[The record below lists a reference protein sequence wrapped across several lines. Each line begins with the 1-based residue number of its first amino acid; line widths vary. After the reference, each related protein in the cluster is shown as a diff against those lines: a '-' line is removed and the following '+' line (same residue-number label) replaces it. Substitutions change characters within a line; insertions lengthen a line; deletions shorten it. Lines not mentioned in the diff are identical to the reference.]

1 MARGPGVRSK
11 LALGTAQ
18 LGLDYG
24 VANTRGRP
32 SDAEVDR
39 LLTAAF
45 AEHGV
50 RAIDT
55 APAYGDAEARLGAW
69 LAANGRPEGVTLV
82 TKVGAVGEV
91 FDPGE
96 VRRGIEASFVR
107 LGGAPDVVLLHDVAD
122 LFRHGDALLDVVTEY
137 VETVGVS
144 VYEPDEIVRAR
155 SFERVGA
162 IQFPFNV
169 FDRRVRSAGSLDG
182 LMTFARSALLQGL
195 FVAPP
200 GRVAGADRSVS
211 ALSRL
216 ADEHRMKVIDLAIAY
231 ASEAS
236 RAGYVLVGVE
246 TAVQLAGVAHAMT
259 RALDSR
265 LLDEIEVSFSDVD
278 PSIVDPR
285 RW

>member
-1 MARGPGVRSK
+1 MRSK

-45 AEHGV
+45 AEHDV

-69 LAANGRPEGVTLV
+69 FAANGRPEGVTLV
-82 TKVGAVGEV
+82 TKVGAVGER

-96 VRRGIEASFVR
+96 VRRGIEASCAK
-107 LGGAPDVVLLHDVAD
+107 LGSAPDVLLLHDVAD
-122 LFRHGDALLDVVTEY
+122 LFRHGGALLDVVTEY

-162 IQFPFNV
+162 IQYPFNV

-182 LMTFARSALLQGL
+182 MKTFARSALLQGL

-200 GRVAGADRSVS
+200 GRVEDADRWVS

-216 ADEHRMKVIDLAIAY
+216 ADGYGLKVIDLAIAY

-236 RAGYVLVGVE
+236 RAEYVLVGVE
-246 TAVQLAGVAHAMT
+246 TSAQLAGVAEAMSQPLEL
-259 RALDSR
+259 RR
-265 LLDEIEVSFSDVD
+265 LDEIEMSFADVD
-278 PSIVDPR
+278 VSIVDPR

>member
-1 MARGPGVRSK
+1 MRSK

-24 VANTRGRP
+24 VANTQGRP

-45 AEHGV
+45 SEHDV

-69 LAANGRPEGVTLV
+69 FAANGRPEEVTLV
-82 TKVGAVGEV
+82 TKVGAVGAV
-91 FDPGE
+91 LDAGE
-96 VRRGIEASFVR
+96 VRRGIEASCAR
-107 LGGAPDVVLLHDVAD
+107 LGTPDVLLLHDVAD

-155 SFERVGA
+155 SFERVGS

-169 FDRRVRSAGSLDG
+169 FDRRVRSAGSLGG
-182 LMTFARSALLQGL
+182 LKTFARSALLQGL
-195 FVAPP
+195 FVAAP
-200 GRVAGADRSVS
+200 GRVEGADRWVSV
-211 ALSRL
+211 LSRL
-216 ADEHRMKVIDLAIAY
+216 ADAHRVDVIDLAIAY
-231 ASEAS
+231 AREAS
-236 RAGYVLVGVE
+236 RAEYVLVGVE
-246 TAVQLAGVAHAMT
+246 TSAQLAGVATAMRRT
-259 RALDSR
+259 LELR
-265 LLDEIEVSFSDVD
+265 LLDEIEVSFADVD
-278 PSIVDPR
+278 ASIVDPR
-285 RW
+285 HW